1 MRKTWT
7 WLVMVSG
14 VAMLFLGVWFLFHPA
29 ISLLTFTSFIGVLL
43 MINGV
48 FLIVNYIV
56 NHTYTSAWVLIEGI
70 VTTLI
75 AVIIL
80 LNSQM
85 TVLTLTAM
93 FGIWVVFSGIVRI
106 IAAFAVKKA
115 ELSNW
120 VWILT
125 FGIISTLFGF
135 IMLSNPIIGMI
146 GIVVAMGVFFIVQGI
161 NAISTFFFLRTI
173 Y

>member
-115 ELSNW
+115 KLSSW
-120 VWILT
+120 AWILT
-125 FGIISTLFGF
+125 LGILSTLFGF

>member
-115 ELSNW
+115 ELSSW
-120 VWILT
+120 AWILT

>member
-1 MRKTWT
+1 
-7 WLVMVSG
+7 
-14 VAMLFLGVWFLFHPA
+14 
-29 ISLLTFTSFIGVLL
+29 

-115 ELSNW
+115 ELSSW